1 MDQRL
6 KQRLVGAAVI
16 GALVVVFVPMLLDH
30 GGRPL
35 PDIDDAPI
43 PPPPEAGFRER
54 IEPRVEVPPPA
65 GTPPEAAPPAA
76 GPPSR
81 APEEPAPR
89 AGAGVREEPPPRP
102 AAEPP
107 GDAADPPRGGAWVI
121 QVGSFSDPENAEALV
136 ERLRE
141 AGFTAFRE
149 DARVGARATHRVLV
163 GPTLLRGDARE
174 QVARLALELGL
185 EGLLMRYP

>member
-16 GALVVVFVPMLLDH
+16 GALVVVFVPMLLDR

-43 PPPPEAGFRER
+43 PPPPEADFRER

-65 GTPPEAAPPAA
+65 DTPPERAAPAA
-76 GPPSR
+76 G

-89 AGAGVREEPPPRP
+89 AGEGVREEPPPQP

-141 AGFTAFRE
+141 SGFTAFRE
-149 DARVGARATHRVLV
+149 DARVSARATHRVLV
-163 GPTLLRGDARE
+163 GPTLLRSDARE
-174 QVARLALELGL
+174 LVARLALELGL